1 MSSQIP
7 LPEPDIRAE
16 KPADAIRRAREFYRY
31 LEPQDV
37 DHDQSRSAGTFFT
50 DQQKHLPKLSS
61 SLTPYCQLVALRCNA
76 PKVMLSFIDRETM
89 YILAEA
95 CQDPHGARAF
105 STFEFT
111 EDPILSSCASMPAKD
126 RVCEMTIALNP
137 LAPEGRLP
145 IFQISDMR
153 ASRFASVPVVA
164 GPPYYRFYAG
174 TPITTR
180 DQINIGSLSVMDTKV
195 RERLTQQEE
204 AFLYTTARQIMT
216 HLETNREA
224 IEGRRSRRMAHC
236 MNAFIAGRNSLQEHR
251 EQNRGSRSSRTNRR
265 PSLAPG
271 EAPINPSDRPSES
284 ASEGGISSD
293 GHDNSIDQQD
303 KLDSRSHTKTLARA
317 ANILREAF
325 GEFDQDAAVVFV
337 NLKGTAA
344 RHSAH
349 HRSKSFQTSPTELQS
364 PRQKPN
370 SPSNE
375 NPESI
380 SSPTQYSDEYSIASI
395 LASSSLK
402 LDSSEAKP
410 AIPRCLVTDQ
420 TLHSLVSRYPGG
432 TVWSFDDYRG
442 SSSDDDDP
450 TFAPRPIKKVSP
462 RRKMEKKIL
471 QSAFPDARQLL
482 FAPIWSPSLGTFAHA
497 VFVTISLE
505 VRSLST
511 STDLSFINSFCSTL
525 MAECSR
531 IDTMLADK
539 QKDDFVGTISHEMR
553 SPLHGIL
560 ASTEFLSETELD
572 SFQQT
577 LVETVRSCGQTLLDT
592 INHVLDYS
600 KINTFQKQ
608 WQSSQKKPHH
618 KATRKLQ
625 TNIDGASKPFTSGA
639 PPLLQLLGVTS
650 ISVVL
655 EEVVDGLIL
664 GQTYISSGLDM
675 TDLSRSARGRGP
687 ERKMSQ
693 VDAQDNDVDLYIDIQ
708 HADWTFMTQPGAVR
722 RIIQNLVGN
731 ALKYCK
737 SGHIIVK
744 LELIDNA
751 PEETDH
757 ETMLLTVED
766 TGCGISQKF
775 MSSRLFLPFAQE
787 NSLAPGTGLGLSIV
801 HSIVT
806 MLGGTINVKS
816 VVGRG
821 TTMQVFLPLKRPLP
835 GQVSTNTAPNSG
847 TTNSGSS
854 LGDEVVQTLQR
865 ISIDTPVL
873 IFRPRLFSKR
883 DMLAHVLS
891 NYVEDW
897 YGLRLVDR
905 EHLHSA
911 QIILV
916 EEDDLDELLTA
927 FGPSSNA
934 TRILIVL
941 CSVVSR
947 HSTSYVSK
955 LQHRISGPVE
965 FVSKPCGPYKLA
977 KAVQLSMHRLAGV
990 SQTALDHEV
999 ADALDEQQ
1007 QQAEATQAD
1016 NALDRLATE
1025 GELDNLKEMDLN
1037 APGFDEASQMVQATE
1052 TLAASQV
1059 SQRAQMAISDPS
1071 IDQPKQEDEA
1081 GNDEYPFPGQSSF
1094 QHSSLPHGPAP
1105 LVPATPPETPATEN
1119 IANKIDARTDNPR
1132 ILVVDDNTINLKL
1145 LETFLRN
1152 KRKYTDIVCVDD
1164 GQKAVDMVTS
1174 TSRPFQIIFMDIS
1187 MPVMNGFEAT
1197 RAIRDVEATRP
1208 GVPGSL
1214 IIALTGLASGRD
1226 QAEGFE
1232 SGCDLYLTKPVS
1244 FKAVG
1249 KLLTNWEMHQQ
1260 WKP

>member
-1 MSSQIP
+1 MEPHIP
-7 LPEPDIRAE
+7 LPEPETRTE

-37 DHDQSRSAGTFFT
+37 DHARPQSGTSFFNDHQT
-50 DQQKHLPKLSS
+50 HLPKLSS
-61 SLTPYCQLVALRCNA
+61 SLTPYCQLVALRCNV

-95 CQDPHGARAF
+95 SQDTQGPQPL
-105 STFEFT
+105 STFEFH
-111 EDPILSSCASMPAKD
+111 EDPILSSCSSMPSKD

-137 LAPEGRLP
+137 LAPDGRLP
-145 IFQISDMR
+145 TFQISDMR
-153 ASRFASVPVVA
+153 ASRFSTVPVVS

-180 DQINIGSLSVMDTKV
+180 DHINIGSLSVMDTKV
-195 RERLTQQEE
+195 RDRLTQQEE
-204 AFLYTTARQIMT
+204 NFLYATAHRIMT

-251 EQNRGSRSSRTNRR
+251 DQNRGSRSSHTDPRR

-271 EAPINPSDRPSES
+271 EGAPIPVHRPSDSPSD
-284 ASEGGISSD
+284 GGISSD
-293 GHDNSIDQQD
+293 SSGGSIDQQD
-303 KLDSRSHTKTLARA
+303 KLDSHSRTKTFARA

-325 GEFDQDAAVVFV
+325 GEFDQDATVVFV
-337 NLKGTAA
+337 NLKGTSAQ
-344 RHSAH
+344 HSAH
-349 HRSKSFQTSPTELQS
+349 RRSKSFQTSPTNIQPS
-364 PRQKPN
+364 RQDSHSGTTAN
-370 SPSNE
+370 SDDGP
-375 NPESI
+375 
-380 SSPTQYSDEYSIASI
+380 IASI
-395 LASSSLK
+395 LASSSLEP
-402 LDSSEAKP
+402 DSSEARP
-410 AIPRCLVTDQ
+410 AVPRCAVTDQ
-420 TLHSLVSRYPGG
+420 TLQSLVGRYPGG
-432 TVWSFDDYRG
+432 TVWSFDDYRA
-442 SSSDDDDP
+442 SSDDDDP
-450 TFAPRPIKKVSP
+450 TLASRPIKKVSP
-462 RRKMEKKIL
+462 RRKIEKKIL

-482 FAPIWSPSLGTFAHA
+482 FAPIWSPSLGAFAHA
-497 VFVTISLE
+497 VFVTIFLE
-505 VRSLST
+505 VRSLSS

-531 IDTMLADK
+531 IDTILADK

-560 ASTEFLSETELD
+560 ASTEFLTETELT

-608 WQSSQKKPHH
+608 WQSSNKKPHH
-618 KATRKLQ
+618 KTSRKPQ
-625 TNIDGASKPFTSGA
+625 PHIDGSSKAFASGA

-664 GQTYISSGLDM
+664 GHTYFSSGLDM
-675 TDLSRSARGRGP
+675 TDLSRNARGRGP
-687 ERKMSQ
+687 DRTMRQAE
-693 VDAQDNDVDLYIDIQ
+693 VQDNDVDVYIDIQ

-744 LELIDNA
+744 LELTDQA
-751 PEETDH
+751 PDETDH

-801 HSIVT
+801 HSIIT
-806 MLGGTINVKS
+806 MLGGTINVRS
-816 VVGRG
+816 VVGQG

-835 GQVSTNTAPNSG
+835 GQNSTSAAPNSG
-847 TTNSGSS
+847 TTNSGTS
-854 LGDEVVQTLQR
+854 LGDEVVLSLQR
-865 ISIDTPVL
+865 IPSNTPVL
-873 IFRPRLFSKR
+873 IFRPRLWSKR
-883 DMLAHVLS
+883 DMLARVLS

-897 YGLRLVDR
+897 YGLQLVDQ
-905 EHLHSA
+905 EHLHTA

-916 EEDDLDELLTA
+916 EEDDLDNLLTA
-927 FGPSSNA
+927 FGQSSNSS
-934 TRILIVL
+934 RILIVL

-965 FVSKPCGPYKLA
+965 FISKPCGPYKLA
-977 KAVQLSMHRLAGV
+977 RAVQLAMQRLAGV
-990 SQTALDHEV
+990 SETAPDHKV
-999 ADALDEQQ
+999 ADALDDQQ
-1007 QQAEATQAD
+1007 QQAGAMQIAHDHEAS
-1016 NALDRLATE
+1016 ATD
-1025 GELDNLKEMDLN
+1025 GELNNLKEMDLN
-1037 APGFDEASQMVQATE
+1037 NPGFDEASQMVQATE
-1052 TLAASQV
+1052 TFAASQV

-1071 IDQPKQEDEA
+1071 IDQPKQEAES
-1081 GNDEYPFPGQSSF
+1081 GNDEFPFPGQGALP
-1094 QHSSLPHGPAP
+1094 HSSLPHRPTS
-1105 LVPATPPETPATEN
+1105 LVSPATPPETPAPEG
-1119 IANKIDARTDNPR
+1119 IANRIDGVLQSSISMDNPR

-1145 LETFLRN
+1145 LETFLRS
-1152 KRKYTDIVCVDD
+1152 KRKYTDIVCVVD
-1164 GQKAVDMVTS
+1164 GQKAVDMVMS
-1174 TSRPFQIIFMDIS
+1174 ASHPFQIIFMDIS

-1197 RAIRDVEATRP
+1197 RAIRDIEATRP

-1260 WKP
+1260 LKT